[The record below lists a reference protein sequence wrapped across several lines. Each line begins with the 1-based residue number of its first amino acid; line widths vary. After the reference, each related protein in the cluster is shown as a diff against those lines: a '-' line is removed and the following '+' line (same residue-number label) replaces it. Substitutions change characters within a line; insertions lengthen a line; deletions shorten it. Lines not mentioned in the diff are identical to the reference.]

1 MQLEAVL
8 SECRPAFSQERVY
21 RRASNLLL
29 SALGCLGR
37 HTVTGMLATAGH
49 QFVDWSAAYRVFAEG
64 RVDQERL
71 WAVLRRIVGEELG
84 DKRPFFAAMDDTLL
98 GRTGRKVSG
107 ASWRRDAQGPP
118 FQTNLVWGQRFV
130 QVSALLPESA
140 GASRARAIPVDLQHC
155 PGARRPSARALPEEW
170 AQYREQRHALSLSA
184 QGAARLAALR
194 ASLDSQPENCARR
207 LVVAVDGGYTNSTV
221 LRRLPAQTT
230 LIGRIRKD
238 ARLCAPPCAGAT
250 GGRPRVYGA
259 PVATPGTLLSDDS
272 EPWQEVR
279 AWAAGRVHTF
289 QVKTVAPV
297 RWRGAG
303 GQDLRLLVIRP
314 LHYRLCRGSKLLYR
328 QPGFLVCTDPAMPLD
343 ELLQTY
349 IWRWEAE
356 VAFREEKALLGMGQ
370 AQVRT
375 ARAVEAL
382 PAFIATAYSCLHLA
396 ARRAGLQQD
405 VLARPR
411 WQRSK
416 PGGRCSTSQLI
427 SLLRSELWRRA
438 CQRGFGGFAYP
449 TPQSREPQNTPFHPF
464 HACVYAHQ

>member
-71 WAVLRRIVGEELG
+71 WAVLRQIVGEELG

-130 QVSALLPESA
+130 QVSALLPEGA

-155 PGARRPSARALPEEW
+155 PDARRPSARALPEEW

-184 QGAARLAALR
+184 QGAARLA
-194 ASLDSQPENCARR
+194 
-207 LVVAVDGGYTNSTV
+207 VAVDGGYTNSTV

-250 GGRPRVYGA
+250 GGQPRVYGA
-259 PVATPGTLLSDDS
+259 PVATPGALLSDDS

-279 AWAAGRVHTF
+279 AWAAGRVHTS

-297 RWRGAG
+297 R
-303 GQDLRLLVIRP
+303 
-314 LHYRLCRGSKLLYR
+314 
-328 QPGFLVCTDPAMPLD
+328 
-343 ELLQTY
+343 
-349 IWRWEAE
+349 
-356 VAFREEKALLGMGQ
+356 
-370 AQVRT
+370 
-375 ARAVEAL
+375 
-382 PAFIATAYSCLHLA
+382 
-396 ARRAGLQQD
+396 
-405 VLARPR
+405 
-411 WQRSK
+411 
-416 PGGRCSTSQLI
+416 
-427 SLLRSELWRRA
+427 
-438 CQRGFGGFAYP
+438 
-449 TPQSREPQNTPFHPF
+449 
-464 HACVYAHQ
+464 